1 MKAVSRSLSEVKD
14 ETVAYL
20 TEPRLLAR
28 KLEPAAEKQAAC
40 IELYKSHHAR
50 VVRLSC
56 LLLSDP
62 GEAEEVGQDVFLK
75 LFNEYGSRNSTMAWE
90 PWLMRVTVN
99 ACRDRMRSVWWKR
112 FRAPAEEFEEA
123 EHRCHSQTPEEI
135 VLSREAGVRIWHSLQ
150 GLSSRQR
157 EIFVLRY
164 VEGWSTREVA
174 EVLRVTQGSVKR
186 HLFRAVCQLRKAL
199 RDPQ

>member
-1 MKAVSRSLSEVKD
+1 MKVLGPSLFVEKD
-14 ETVAYL
+14 GTVNYL
-20 TEPRLLAR
+20 TERPLIAR
-28 KLEPAAEKQAAC
+28 KLGPVAEKQAAC
-40 IELYKSHHAR
+40 VELYKSYHAQI
-50 VVRLSC
+50 VRLSH

-99 ACRDRMRSVWWKR
+99 ACRDRMRSAWWKR

-123 EHRCHSQTPEEI
+123 ELPCHSQTPEEI
-135 VLSREAGVRIWHSLQ
+135 VLSREAGFRIWHSLQ
-150 GLSSRQR
+150 DLSSRQR

-174 EVLRVTQGSVKR
+174 ETLRVTQGSVKR
-186 HLFRAVCQLRKAL
+186 HLFRALCQLRKAL
-199 RDPQ
+199 TDPQ